1 MAPTDRPDVR
11 VTNPTDLLALVPY
24 LLGYHPTSSLIV
36 LALNGRTVLLTARLD
51 LPMATG
57 DAQQWHAALDT
68 VVATMAS
75 HRATAAILAGYGSA
89 EQVALA
95 VDAATAGLTA
105 ASIPVTEV
113 LRVADGRCY
122 SLTCTDPACC
132 PPDGTP
138 FDPACSSAAAAATA
152 AGLVALPD
160 RDALTA
166 ELAPVTGPARDAM
179 VAATITAAR
188 FLLEL
193 ADAAAPQAGADPD
206 TSPDTPLGRAL
217 LDAGQQYLAFAQ
229 RTYRAG
235 RRLDD
240 EQAALLTVLLELP
253 AMGDLVAR
261 RTTGQRW
268 QIAMWTDLLRRA
280 EPDFT
285 TVPATLLALAAIQAG
300 DGARAAIAA
309 QRALDADPAN
319 RLAQLLAQA
328 LAAGIDPGTIT
339 TLLHG

>member
-122 SLTCTDPACC
+122 SP
-132 PPDGTP
+132 
-138 FDPACSSAAAAATA
+138 AAAATA